1 MEKIKF
7 LFLLLCFV
15 SCKVTPGK
23 NIFDPNSQTS
33 LGLLLLGVEPIV
45 NMEFS
50 TNRVQPGGTIY
61 VSTNHDFTGRI
72 DGLKLPVSGPGV
84 SPISQIIPRSR
95 YLYEVR
101 MKPSIT
107 NGKFSIN
114 LKDYYLNESLLV
126 NPENFEFEIDSQ
138 PPGLEL
144 RTGNGIDISE
154 LQSGFLDIVSNEDIV
169 WDGNLSQVTLTG
181 TAKNSLVVSDVIVS
195 SRNIRLL
202 FAGNPNSNGGILTI
216 SLLNV
221 KDKASNSHGTMMVP
235 VNVFAFKSG
244 PNLHVARRSCVGIE
258 LNDGRRIVLGGR
270 AKKDV
275 LINGNGTL
283 SHAEFYDSVSKQFV
297 SAPEMIYRRQEFDV
311 VKLADGR
318 LFVSG
323 GFGGKVGDPSNGSL
337 TSTEV
342 YDPVTNTWTEGP
354 QLTTPRQLHKMT
366 VLPNGDVLVVGGLSP
381 FKPFQSVAMV
391 ELVHITHNPAA
402 MTVETIGDL
411 TDSRGKQT
419 QTLSHSSG
427 KVVIFGGERSD
438 VTGPM
443 PNDFNAYA
451 LDSIAVYDINSKT
464 LTNSSAKVYK
474 RFNHFSH
481 ELANG
486 EILILGGV
494 NSRFDISQPVLRAQ
508 IYNPVTDTI
517 RDHKNLLFGREWGSS
532 FLFPYGKDQLI
543 VAGGLEYRTIN
554 GSTFDSIHDTESWSE
569 SINRFYMTS
578 RSLNARWE
586 GCDIRYSSAG
596 GGMILGGRIGEIL
609 GNTEEYSF
617 E

>member
-7 LFLLLCFV
+7 IVIYSFFL
-15 SCKVTPGK
+15 SCQLTSGK
-23 NIFDPNSQTS
+23 NIFDPTS
-33 LGLLLLGVEPIV
+33 PTNMGLFLLGAESVV

-50 TNRVQPGGTIY
+50 TNRVQPGGIIY
-61 VSTNHDFTGRI
+61 ISTNHDFTVKA
-72 DGLKLPVSGPGV
+72 DGLRLPVSGAGV
-84 SPISQIIPRSR
+84 SPISQVIPRSR

-101 MKPSIT
+101 MKPSIVA
-107 NGKFSIN
+107 GKFSVN

-126 NPENFEFEIDSQ
+126 NPANFEFEIDSE
-138 PPGLEL
+138 PPVLEL

-169 WDGNLSQVTLTG
+169 WDGNLSQVTLSG
-181 TAKNSLVVSDVIVS
+181 TAKNSLVVSDIIVS
-195 SRNIRLL
+195 DRNIRLL
-202 FAGNPNSNGGILTI
+202 FAGGPNSNGGLLTI
-216 SLLNV
+216 SFQGVN
-221 KDKASNSHGTMMVP
+221 DKASNSQGTVMVP

-244 PNLHVARRSCVGIE
+244 PNLNVARRSCVGIE
-258 LNDGRRIVLGGR
+258 LDDGRRLVLGGR

-283 SHAEFYDSVSKQFV
+283 SHAEFYNSVTKQFTQ
-297 SAPEMIYRRQEFDV
+297 APDMIYRRQEFDV
-311 VKLADGR
+311 VKLNDGR

-323 GFGGKVGDPSNGSL
+323 GFGGKVGNPSNGSL
-337 TSTEV
+337 TSTEI
-342 YDPVTNTWTEGP
+342 YDPITNIWVEGP
-354 QLTTPRQLHKMT
+354 NLTTPRQLHKMT
-366 VLPNGDVLVVGGLSP
+366 VLPDGDVLVVGGLSP

-391 ELVHITHNPAA
+391 ELVHITNDPAT

-411 TDSRGKQT
+411 TDSRGKQA
-419 QTLSHSSG
+419 QVLSHTSG

-438 VTGPM
+438 VIGPN

-464 LTNSSAKVYK
+464 LTDSSAKLYK
-474 RFNHFSH
+474 RFNHFVHGLS
-481 ELANG
+481 NG
-486 EILILGGV
+486 EILVLGGV
-494 NSRFDISQPVLRAQ
+494 NSRFDVSQPVLRAQ
-508 IYNPVTDTI
+508 VYNPTTDTI

-532 FLFPYGKDQLI
+532 FVFPYGKDQLI
-543 VAGGLEYRTIN
+543 VAGGLEYRTVN
-554 GSTFDSIHDTESWSE
+554 GSTYDSIHDTESWSQ
-569 SINRFYMTS
+569 SSNRFYMTS

-586 GCDIRYSSAG
+586 GCEIRYSSTG
-596 GGMILGGRIGEIL
+596 GGMILGGRIGDIL